1 MRLKS
6 IGYTDGSGN
15 NILNFGFSYTT
26 NAQVQ
31 ALVSQV
37 GTNPSTTATY
47 GYDPAGQ
54 LTSALAQ
61 TTSTGQNIRSYS
73 FVYDSAGNRIGQ
85 TIDATVAS
93 YQYNELNQLTA
104 RRIWRCLHNV
114 TNG

>member
-1 MRLKS
+1 VRLKS